1 MTTKMALSRV
11 HTSTKA
17 LRTHSA
23 CQNNWK
29 RVFSNWENSLGHPL
43 KSEQQLK
50 SRRSLECELQ
60 SWRHMMLKHCSIS
73 KHAKVTIGW
82 MVTYTFVEYNSWLTW
97 SVSFA
102 VPCLPFC
109 VFKILCALNE
119 NNLFL
124 VSMLLPHFL
133 CGMDLVKVDRTNSK
147 LGKWDYPRS
156 TWM

>member
-50 SRRSLECELQ
+50 KSEKFGMRVAELTSYDAETLQ
-60 SWRHMMLKHCSIS
+60 HK
-73 KHAKVTIGW
+73 
-82 MVTYTFVEYNSWLTW
+82 
-97 SVSFA
+97 
-102 VPCLPFC
+102 
-109 VFKILCALNE
+109 
-119 NNLFL
+119 
-124 VSMLLPHFL
+124 
-133 CGMDLVKVDRTNSK
+133 
-147 LGKWDYPRS
+147 
-156 TWM
+156 